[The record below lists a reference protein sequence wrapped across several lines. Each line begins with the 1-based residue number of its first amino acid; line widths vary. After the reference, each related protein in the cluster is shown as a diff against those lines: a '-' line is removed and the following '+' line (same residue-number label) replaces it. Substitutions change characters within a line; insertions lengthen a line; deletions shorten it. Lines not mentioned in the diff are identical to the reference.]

1 MKAVL
6 IKDLEGEE
14 LQRDSDVL
22 GARQRRHKVK
32 IFDIQ
37 CFGGAII
44 IDTVAAASST
54 TNTVNLVHLGA
65 IWVDIKG
72 HCRVCANGV

>member
-14 LQRDSDVL
+14 LQRNSDVF
-22 GARQRRHKVK
+22 GARQRCHKIK

-37 CFGGAII
+37 CHEIGIVRH
-44 IDTVAAASST
+44 D
-54 TNTVNLVHLGA
+54 
-65 IWVDIKG
+65 
-72 HCRVCANGV
+72 